1 MKNLTIEDWNK
12 SHIIYKYQNQI
23 NKKIYIGQTT
33 KKLKTRHS
41 QHMNSTYNFNAL
53 DYNSPLHDD
62 IREFGINS
70 FSLEILFQ
78 SDDINILN
86 EKETLY
92 IKQFKSSVNENGYN
106 ISLSNE
112 FINVDRGVITQIKNS
127 IFDDVN
133 LSFKAKGLLC
143 VIISLN
149 TQVLSE
155 EILKNISTDSIT
167 SIKTALK
174 ELEDNGYLHRERVR
188 NTKGQLKESIFHLN
202 I

>member
-1 MKNLTIEDWNK
+1 
-12 SHIIYKYQNQI
+12 
-23 NKKIYIGQTT
+23 
-33 KKLKTRHS
+33 
-41 QHMNSTYNFNAL
+41 MNSTYNFNAL

>member
-1 MKNLTIEDWNK
+1 MNL
-12 SHIIYKYQNQI
+12 
-23 NKKIYIGQTT
+23 
-33 KKLKTRHS
+33 
-41 QHMNSTYNFNAL
+41 STL
-53 DYNSPLHDD
+53 
-62 IREFGINS
+62 
-70 FSLEILFQ
+70 
-78 SDDINILN
+78 
-86 EKETLY
+86 
-92 IKQFKSSVNENGYN
+92 
-106 ISLSNE
+106 
-112 FINVDRGVITQIKNS
+112 

>member
-112 FINVDRGVITQIKNS
+112 FINVDLR
-127 IFDDVN
+127 
-133 LSFKAKGLLC
+133 
-143 VIISLN
+143 
-149 TQVLSE
+149 
-155 EILKNISTDSIT
+155 
-167 SIKTALK
+167 
-174 ELEDNGYLHRERVR
+174 
-188 NTKGQLKESIFHLN
+188 
-202 I
+202 